1 MIGQQISHYRI
12 VKELGSGGMGVV
24 YEAEDLKLGRRVALK
39 FLPDEM
45 AGNPQMLERFQREA
59 RAASALNH
67 PNICTI
73 HAVDE
78 HDGRSFIA
86 MELLE
91 GRTLRERL
99 RDRKIDTEELLDLAV
114 QLADALDAAHGKGI
128 VHRDIKPENIFLT
141 ERGQTK
147 ILDFGLAKQSL
158 GRDVAFRTAAPT
170 EEMML
175 TSPGTAMGTLAY
187 MSPEQARGENLD
199 ARTDLFSLGVVL
211 YEMATREQ
219 AFGGAT
225 SAVLFD
231 ALLNRDPTPPQQLNP
246 QVPARLQEILG
257 RLLEKDRDVRY
268 QTASDLRAALKGL
281 QRTSSSGPSR
291 TSGTFATGQAA
302 RQAPPEGK
310 SKKALVAVG
319 IIVVAALVAVGY
331 FVSRSGTGE
340 TIESLAVLPFAN
352 DNGDDDIEYLTD
364 GITEGIINAMTRV
377 EDLRVLAR
385 STVFRHKGSTEDP
398 RKIGRDLDAQAVL
411 AGRVTRRGE
420 EIAVQVDLIRVA
432 DGTQLWGERYVRDL
446 DSLSTL
452 QDDVALA
459 LVRRLRPGDAGVT
472 AAAAAEAPVDPDAYQ
487 LYLRGRFHWN
497 RRTHEDITRSI
508 EYFRQAIAKDPGYA
522 LAHLGLADA
531 YNVASGYGVLPSREA
546 NPLAEA
552 AARRALELDPGIGAA
567 HAVIGSTLVW
577 RYDWTGAEREFR
589 RAIELSPGSA
599 SSHYLLG
606 LQCFLPQKRYD
617 EALAEFRIAL
627 ELEPFSPI
635 INANYSN
642 ALLIAGRLGEAEDQ
656 ILRTLENFPEFPV
669 AHLRAAELYAQQG
682 RFEESWRARV
692 RGMPELGNY
701 PEASDAQSYGANLM
715 QYIQENRLDRPFIRM
730 ASHVRRGQIDEA
742 LDIVEKRFEERDD
755 LLAWV
760 LRMPV
765 FDALRSE
772 PRYVA
777 VMRDMNLEP

>member
-1 MIGQQISHYRI
+1 VIGQQVSHYRI

-39 FLPDEM
+39 FLPVEM
-45 AGNPQMLERFQREA
+45 ASNSQMLERFRREA

-73 HAVDE
+73 YAVDE
-78 HDGRSFIA
+78 QEGRSFIA

-99 RDRKIDTEELLDLAV
+99 RDRKIDNEELLDLAV

-128 VHRDIKPENIFLT
+128 VHRDLKPENIFLT

-158 GRDVAFRTAAPT
+158 EPDVVAFTAAPT
-170 EEMML
+170 EAML
-175 TSPGTAMGTLAY
+175 TSPGTTMGTAAY

-211 YEMATREQ
+211 YEMATRQQ
-219 AFGGAT
+219 AFGGTT

-231 ALLNRDPTPPQQLNP
+231 AILNRDPTPPQQINP
-246 QVPARLQEILG
+246 EVPVRLQEILG

-281 QRTSSSGPSR
+281 LRTSSSGPSS
-291 TSGTFATGQAA
+291 TTGAFATEQAA
-302 RQAPPEGK
+302 RQAPPEGT
-310 SKKALVAVG
+310 SKKAIVAVG
-319 IIVVAALVAVGY
+319 VIVVAALAAVGY
-331 FVSRSGTGE
+331 FVSRPATGE

-352 DNGDDDIEYLTD
+352 DSGDDDIEYLTD

-459 LVRRLRPGDAGVT
+459 LVRQLRPGDAGRT
-472 AAAAAEAPVDPDAYQ
+472 AAATAVDPDAYQ
-487 LYLRGRFHWN
+487 LYLKGRFHWN
-497 RRTHEDITRSI
+497 RRTREDITRSI
-508 EYFRQAIAKDPGYA
+508 EYFRQAIEKDPGYA

-531 YNVASGYGVLPSREA
+531 YNVASGYQVLPSKESI
-546 NPLAEA
+546 PLAGA

-567 HAVIGSTLVW
+567 HAVLGSTLTS
-577 RYDWTGAEREFR
+577 RYDWAGAEREFR
-589 RAIELSPGSA
+589 RAIELSPKSA

-606 LQCFLPQKRYD
+606 LQCFIPQKRFD
-617 EALAEFRIAL
+617 EALAEYRVAL

-635 INANYSN
+635 INANYAN
-642 ALLIAGRLGEAEDQ
+642 ALLIAGRLGESEDQ

-715 QYIQENRLDRPFIRM
+715 QYLQENRLDIPYMRM
-730 ASHVRRGQIDEA
+730 GAHMLLGQIDEV
-742 LDIVEKRFEERDD
+742 LDILEERVEERDD
-755 LLAWV
+755 LIAWIMRAP
-760 LRMPV
+760 L

-772 PRYVA
+772 PLYVA
-777 VMRDMNLEP
+777 AMREMNLEP